1 VASPSHQLGEPEPQG
16 TEDEKELAQAFK
28 RGEPGAYE
36 AIYARFQPR
45 VHGVCRRMLSD
56 PHDADEASQE
66 AFLKVY
72 QALPR
77 FNGRYQLG
85 AWIARITTNVCLDQL
100 RSRSRKPSVPSTI
113 EELDLELAEFQ
124 TEDGPEEFALRNAE
138 SRHVRRVLA
147 GLPPMHRAAI
157 VLRDF
162 EGFSYEEVAKTLGIS
177 NAQCKALIH
186 RARQNFKRSWN
197 PSIVAALLPWRVV
210 NRMLGRAKRLDAQ
223 ATDQAARSAASLSD
237 VAHVASSCSLAV
249 QQCSAVLS
257 DKVAGVV
264 ATVAIAAGSFAVG
277 TQVTQPA
284 AEHPARGNA
293 AMVDLDQSSR
303 PVAVAKKRSVSS
315 KPKLDDKDVRG
326 SVTTEPSDAGFQPD
340 PDETQ
345 TPPPSE
351 PTPEPEPSQTP
362 PSSEGE
368 VGGEAPPAVVPFKA
382 YVGFDDGSGVG
393 ESAVTS
399 QEATVD
405 CGVKVVTQSMALSVW
420 HDGEALPGRVMLS
433 TGASAG
439 FDLVI
444 SKNGTD
450 YTYDA
455 GAPSVTSTK
464 NGDRLELN
472 FAGSYSWVGNNPA
485 SANLP
490 DSGRFSA
497 KLTLDCSASRV
508 ITESISLFI

>member
-1 VASPSHQLGEPEPQG
+1 MPSRQLGEPEPQG

-100 RSRSRKPSVPSTI
+100 RSRSRKPSVPSTM

-124 TEDGPEEFALRNAE
+124 TEAGPEEFALRNAE

-249 QQCSAVLS
+249 QQCSVVLS

-264 ATVAIAAGSFAVG
+264 ATVAIAAGSFAFG
-277 TQVTQPA
+277 AQVAQPPV
-284 AEHPARGNA
+284 ERQTRGNA
-293 AMVDLDQSSR
+293 ALTDLDQSR
-303 PVAVAKKRSVSS
+303 PVAHAKKRSASS
-315 KPKLDDKDVRG
+315 KPRSSSHDVNG
-326 SVTTEPSDAGFQPD
+326 SVDSPLTSGESQPVPSETE
-340 PDETQ
+340 
-345 TPPPSE
+345 PPPSE
-351 PTPEPEPSQTP
+351 PTPTPEPTQPP

-382 YVGFDDGSGVG
+382 FVGFDDGSGVA
-393 ESAVTS
+393 ESTVTS
-399 QEATVD
+399 HEATVD
-405 CGVKVVTQSMALSVW
+405 CAAKAVTQTVALSVW
-420 HDGEALPGRVMLS
+420 HDGEALPGSLTLS
-433 TGASAG
+433 TGTSSG
-439 FDLVI
+439 FDLVVT
-444 SKNGTD
+444 KEGVD
-450 YTYDA
+450 YSYDA
-455 GAPSVTSTK
+455 GAPAVTSIK
-464 NGDRLELN
+464 DGDRLELS
-472 FAGSYSWVGNNPA
+472 FSGSYSWVGNNPA

>member
-1 VASPSHQLGEPEPQG
+1 MPSHQLGEPEPQG

-100 RSRSRKPSVPSTI
+100 RSRSRKPSVPSTM

-124 TEDGPEEFALRNAE
+124 TEAGPEEFALRNAE

-162 EGFSYEEVAKTLGIS
+162 EGFSYEEIAKTLGIS

-186 RARQNFKRSWN
+186 RARQNFKRSWS

-210 NRMLGRAKRLDAQ
+210 NRVLGRAKRLDAQ
-223 ATDQAARSAASLSD
+223 ATDQAARSAASLTD

-264 ATVAIAAGSFAVG
+264 ATVAIAAGSFAMG
-277 TQVTQPA
+277 TQVTRPSVENQT
-284 AEHPARGNA
+284 HGNA
-293 AMVDLDQSSR
+293 AMVDLGQSAR
-303 PVAVAKKRSVSS
+303 PVAQAKKRSVSS
-315 KPKLDDKDVRG
+315 KPRSDNDVSG
-326 SVTTEPSDAGFQPD
+326 GVTTEPTNGGSQPV

-351 PTPEPEPSQTP
+351 PIPGPEPSQSP

-382 YVGFDDGSGVG
+382 SVGFDDGSGVA

-399 QEATVD
+399 SEATV
-405 CGVKVVTQSMALSVW
+405 
-420 HDGEALPGRVMLS
+420 
-433 TGASAG
+433 G
-439 FDLVI
+439 FDLTVT
-444 SKNGTD
+444 KDGND

-455 GAPSVTSTK
+455 GAPSVTSAK
-464 NGDRLELN
+464 DGDRLELS
-472 FAGSYSWVGNNPA
+472 FSGSYSWIETNPA